1 MVRVVLVLLE
11 NLSPLT
17 FALFYKADL
26 TTSLHITIHNN
37 SSLRR
42 DLGSRLLTSLGYT
55 TTVQNFSRDA
65 EMQSCAPSIS
75 QGDD

>member
-1 MVRVVLVLLE
+1 MERAVLMLLE

-17 FALFYKADL
+17 FALFYKADF

-42 DLGSRLLTSLGYT
+42 DFGSGLLTSLDST
-55 TTVQNFSRDA
+55 TPVQNFS
-65 EMQSCAPSIS
+65 
-75 QGDD
+75 